1 MTGSHTGIGLA
12 EGAFTA
18 YMGLCGCVFIFAPH
32 MPIAD
37 SFGALAVP
45 GTEAHTIALVCEWHH
60 TASMCRSARGR
71 LPK

>member
-1 MTGSHTGIGLA
+1 ML
-12 EGAFTA
+12 
-18 YMGLCGCVFIFAPH
+18 
-32 MPIAD
+32 IAD
-37 SFGALAVP
+37 SCGVLAVP